1 MCETGM
7 GRGQLVFVLAPPEA
21 VIGLQVS
28 PIELVVRPLLFR
40 VFVSFPFFRALAL
53 ALAYLDWEDD
63 PQSACIDL
71 ESTLELCCLLCCVA
85 LWADRDTSTTGYLS
99 LDCLTPGT

>member
-28 PIELVVRPLLFR
+28 PIELVVRPLLFFR

-53 ALAYLDWEDD
+53 ALVYLDWGYD
-63 PQSACIDL
+63 PA
-71 ESTLELCCLLCCVA
+71 STWNRPWSCAACCVVWPCGSIGIRVRLA
-85 LWADRDTSTTGYLS
+85 I
-99 LDCLTPGT
+99 

>member
-28 PIELVVRPLLFR
+28 PIELVVRPLLFFR

-53 ALAYLDWEDD
+53 ALVYLDWGYD
-63 PQSACIDL
+63 PAIGLHRPGIDPGAVL
-71 ESTLELCCLLCCVA
+71 PVVLCGLVG
-85 LWADRDTSTTGYLS
+85 R
-99 LDCLTPGT
+99 